1 MCSLHVCMRI
11 MFWTFWK
18 LYFDTL
24 EDKFSLLRNGLA
36 SVHAYSQRG
45 NKEGSS
51 GCGKA
56 NPLPSAVPTV
66 ALIGAHTAASVEW
79 AFYNSATLCS
89 QETVPPKSCCQWNP
103 LKELDWPLPLWP
115 HHNYVVFFFF
125 PFSFW
130 KCNETKMMCCRKK
143 RKEKKSHCFLPS
155 LVKYLPH
162 LSFYKISTWYK
173 VHNLTTGLLALWRA
187 AIHSSHFLDSQI
199 MTQVI
204 LHIIDE
210 WAAPTTTNSNDSS
223 P

>member
-24 EDKFSLLRNGLA
+24 EDKFSLLCNGLA

-79 AFYNSATLCS
+79 AFYNSATLRS

-115 HHNYVVFFFF
+115 HHNYVVFFFL
-125 PFSFW
+125 PILILEVQRD
-130 KCNETKMMCCRKK
+130 KNDVLQKEKK
-143 RKEKKSHCFLPS
+143 RKKKPLLPS
-155 LVKYLPH
+155 
-162 LSFYKISTWYK
+162 FTC
-173 VHNLTTGLLALWRA
+173 
-187 AIHSSHFLDSQI
+187 QI
-199 MTQVI
+199 
-204 LHIIDE
+204 
-210 WAAPTTTNSNDSS
+210 SS
-223 P
+223 PFKLL

>member
-1 MCSLHVCMRI
+1 MCSLYVCMRI

-36 SVHAYSQRG
+36 SVHAYPQRG

-89 QETVPPKSCCQWNP
+89 QETVTPKSCCQWNP

-130 KCNETKMMCCRKK
+130 KCNETRMMCCRKK
-143 RKEKKSHCFLPS
+143 RKEKKKAIASFL
-155 LVKYLPH
+155 H
-162 LSFYKISTWYK
+162 LSNIF
-173 VHNLTTGLLALWRA
+173 LT
-187 AIHSSHFLDSQI
+187 
-199 MTQVI
+199 
-204 LHIIDE
+204 
-210 WAAPTTTNSNDSS
+210 
-223 P
+223 